1 MTVGSVAALL
11 PCGVGWHEGN
21 LARLPIAAPDAIR
34 PHIAASRKR
43 CWRFSKAVAG
53 AHKCGRR
60 IDNPPDPGGTPKNL
74 PHNCA
79 ENVVDSSTGTKKNR
93 IGSVPRRPGLNPMR
107 LAQVGLEIQRRRIW
121 LHCFGP
127 FLVRSASYF
136 PYQKRLTTTA
146 TDDPRRETVKAVGTK
161 NPSAAT
167 AKGRTVS

>member
-53 AHKCGRR
+53 AYKWGRR
-60 IDNPPDPGGTPKNL
+60 IDNPPQVKNL

-79 ENVVDSSTGTKKNR
+79 KNVMGSSTWASR
-93 IGSVPRRPGLNPMR
+93 YPRSDARTAR
-107 LAQVGLEIQRRRIW
+107 SKAQARM
-121 LHCFGP
+121 
-127 FLVRSASYF
+127 
-136 PYQKRLTTTA
+136 
-146 TDDPRRETVKAVGTK
+146 
-161 NPSAAT
+161 
-167 AKGRTVS
+167 